1 MALEVVLAD
10 GQVLHTG
17 SKCVKDVAGFSLR
30 DLFIGSEGCLG
41 VITKV
46 TLKLIPQPASKKT
59 MLALFDSMTAA
70 AGTVSAII
78 ESKIIP
84 CTLEFLDRVTV
95 ECVEGALRLV
105 CRQTARRCS

>member
-1 MALEVVLAD
+1 
-10 GQVLHTG
+10 
-17 SKCVKDVAGFSLR
+17 
-30 DLFIGSEGCLG
+30 
-41 VITKV
+41 
-46 TLKLIPQPASKKT
+46 

-95 ECVEGALRLV
+95 ECVEEYAQIGLPTDCEALLLMEVDGHAAEVDEQAEQILALAKEGGAR
-105 CRQTARRCS
+105 